1 MAPFSFALCADDY
14 ALTPGVSEGI
24 LACLEAG
31 RITAT
36 SVMTT
41 RPHWRAAAP
50 ALRAHRG
57 RADIG
62 LHVDLTLGPPL
73 GKMPKLAPDRRFEPL
88 SRLVLQALGG
98 RIDPREVRAELGRQL
113 DAFAAEFGR
122 PPDYVDGHQHVHLLP
137 GIRGAVLDELS
148 ARGLAGKIWLRGS
161 ADGTLSILTRK
172 IEARKALI
180 VAGLGAGFATA
191 ARSRGFVLNRGFAGF
206 SAFDP
211 ARPYVVDFASY
222 LRAPGPAHLVMCH
235 PGRSDESLARLD
247 PATASRDAELAFLL
261 SDEFTDLLGRRGA
274 RLARMSE
281 LLSSRKSL

>member
-50 ALRAHRG
+50 ALRAYRE
-57 RADIG
+57 RADVG
-62 LHVDLTLGPPL
+62 LHLDLTLGPPL
-73 GKMPKLAPDRRFEPL
+73 GRMPTFAPDGRFPPL
-88 SRLVLQALGG
+88 SRLVLQALAG
-98 RIDPREVRAELGRQL
+98 RLDTREIRTELGRQL
-113 DAFAAEFGR
+113 DCFAAEFGR
-122 PPDYVDGHQHVHLLP
+122 APDYVDGHQHVHLLP
-137 GIRGAVLDELS
+137 GIRIAVLEELS
-148 ARGLAGKIWLRGS
+148 ARGLAGRIWLRDS
-161 ADGTLSILTRK
+161 TDRPPAIVARK

-180 VAGLGAGFATA
+180 VSALGTGFGKA

-211 ARPYVVDFASY
+211 GRPYAVDFASY

-261 SDEFTDLLGRRGA
+261 SVEFADLLARSSA
-274 RLARMSE
+274 RLARMSAI
-281 LLSSRKSL
+281 LGRA